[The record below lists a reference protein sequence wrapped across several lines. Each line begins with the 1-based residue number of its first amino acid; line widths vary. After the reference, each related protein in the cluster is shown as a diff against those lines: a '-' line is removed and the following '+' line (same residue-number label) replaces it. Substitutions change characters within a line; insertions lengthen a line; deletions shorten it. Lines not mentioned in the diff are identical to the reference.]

1 MNLGNTV
8 RFLREFVSAPRRI
21 GAMAPSSPRLARCM
35 VESVDWDRARAVVEA
50 GPGTGAI
57 TGEILTR
64 LRQGTLFFAVEL
76 HPGLGEIFRRHYP
89 QVTLVQDSIENLSR
103 LCRQQGVEQVDC
115 VISGLPW
122 ASFSAERQWDLLD
135 AIVSV
140 LPPGGQFVTFAYLQ
154 GVILPAGRRFHALLK
169 DRFSEVSR
177 SRVTWTNVPPA
188 FVYRCRR

>member
-1 MNLGNTV
+1 MNIGHTV

-35 VESVDWDRARAVVEA
+35 ADSVDWGRARTVVEA

-57 TGEILTR
+57 TREILTR
-64 LRQGTLFFAVEL
+64 LREGTLFFAVEL
-76 HPGLGEIFRRHYP
+76 HPGLGEIFRQHYP
-89 QVTLVQDSIENLSR
+89 QVPLVQDSVENLSG
-103 LCRQQGVEQVDC
+103 LCRQQGVDQVDC

-122 ASFSAERQWDLLD
+122 ASFPAKKQWDLLD

-154 GVILPAGRRFHALLK
+154 GVVLPAARRFHGLLK

>member
-1 MNLGNTV
+1 MNIGHTV

-21 GAMAPSSPRLARCM
+21 GAMTPSSPRLARRM

-57 TGEILTR
+57 TGEILMR
-64 LRQGTLFFAVEL
+64 LQEGTLFFAVEL
-76 HPGLGEIFRRHYP
+76 HPGLGEIFRQHYP
-89 QVTLVQDSIENLSR
+89 QVSLVQDSVQNLSR

-122 ASFSAERQWDLLD
+122 ASFPAERQWDLLD

-154 GVILPAGRRFHALLK
+154 GVLLPAARRFHLLLK

-177 SRVTWTNVPPA
+177 SRVTWTNIPPA

>member
-1 MNLGNTV
+1 MNIGHTV

-21 GAMAPSSPRLARCM
+21 GAVAPSSPRLARRM

-64 LRQGTLFFAVEL
+64 LREGTLFFAVEL
-76 HPGLGEIFRRHYP
+76 HPGLGEIFRQNYP
-89 QVTLVQDSIENLSR
+89 QVSLMQDSVQNLSP
-103 LCRQQGVEQVDC
+103 LCRRQGVEQVDC

-122 ASFSAERQWDLLD
+122 ASFPAERQRELLD
-135 AIVSV
+135 AIISV
-140 LPPGGQFVTFAYLQ
+140 LPPGGQFITFAYLQ
-154 GVILPAGRRFHALLK
+154 GVLLPAARRFHVLLK

-177 SRVTWTNVPPA
+177 SRVIWTNVPPA

>member
-1 MNLGNTV
+1 
-8 RFLREFVSAPRRI
+8 
-21 GAMAPSSPRLARCM
+21 M

-76 HPGLGEIFRRHYP
+76 HPGLGEICRRHYP

-154 GVILPAGRRFHALLK
+154 GVILPAARRFHALLK

>member
-1 MNLGNTV
+1 MNIGHTV

-21 GAMAPSSPRLARCM
+21 GAVAPSSPRLARRM

-64 LRQGTLFFAVEL
+64 LREGTLFFAVEL
-76 HPGLGEIFRRHYP
+76 HPGLGEIFRRNYP
-89 QVTLVQDSIENLSR
+89 QVSLVQDSVRNLSS
-103 LCRQQGVEQVDC
+103 LCRRQGVEQVDC

-122 ASFSAERQWDLLD
+122 ASFSAGRQWDLLD

-154 GVILPAGRRFHALLK
+154 GVLLPAARRFHVLLK

-177 SRVTWTNVPPA
+177 SPVTWTNVPPA